1 MTQPHAPYALALCVL
16 LTACGSG
23 ESPVEPDKPAQ
34 LNGSNL
40 VDALAI
46 AQRAQ
51 DSVLV
56 VNQLFRL
63 ASIELLTDLP
73 AKTAGSCSGGG
84 DFSYTGAGQQHSLQL
99 RQCQLKDY
107 RYRKGTLGYVEAP
120 DSTTL
125 TLTDVGFD
133 MPLISLSFDV
143 AGTVVESQIATQ
155 PRRVAG
161 DVTVSA
167 GAVSDRWKYTLTS
180 QPGAS
185 GDLIVGEMSLQTSR
199 LPFSMGMQWTV
210 QKPGVTLRA
219 PDGSSVTVV
228 SYDGVRGVAELG
240 VPGRSPTRQEFSSA
254 ELQAALKRW
263 TY

>member
-1 MTQPHAPYALALCVL
+1 MTHSHAPYALALCAL

-23 ESPVEPDKPAQ
+23 SPIEPVEPAQ
-34 LNGSNL
+34 LNATNL
-40 VDALAI
+40 VDALAV

-73 AKTAGSCSGGG
+73 AKTAGACSGGG
-84 DFSYTGAGQQHSLQL
+84 DFSYTGSGQQHSLQL

-107 RYRKGTLGYVEAP
+107 RYRKGSLGYVEAA
-120 DSTTL
+120 DRNTL

-143 AGTVVESQIATQ
+143 AGTVVESQMAMQ
-155 PRRVAG
+155 PKRVVG
-161 DVTVSA
+161 DVKVSA
-167 GAVSDRWKYTLTS
+167 GAVSDSWKYTLTS

-185 GDLIVGEMSLQTSR
+185 GEVVVGEMSLQTSR
-199 LPFSMGMQWTV
+199 LPFSMAMQWTV
-210 QKPGVTLRA
+210 EKPGVTLRA

-228 SYDGVRGVAELG
+228 SYDGLRGVAELG
-240 VPGRSPTRQEFSSA
+240 APGRSPTRQEFTSA